1 MKAAILAAVFALAAV
16 PHNTEPKPWQRETW
30 HGTINVESN
39 PWGGFMK
46 RTFGLWSENEEGYT
60 IASEDLAFATEA
72 EYRQADRLAECRVEV
87 VGFRVRRADTSWI
100 VVESI
105 RERTR

>member
-1 MKAAILAAVFALAAV
+1 MKAAILAVVFALAAV
-16 PHNTEPKPWQRETW
+16 PHGQEPKPWQRETW
-30 HGTINVESN
+30 RGTISIESN
-39 PWGGFMK
+39 PIGGFMK
-46 RTFGLWSENEEGYT
+46 RTFGLWAENEHGYT

-105 RERTR
+105 RERSR